1 MENDFFLHVSA
12 KKKRPQSISRSCK
25 KTRFFAFF
33 AVSKRGECATNSLM
47 DFFFSPC
54 SRVPFLY
61 RLIGEEKKVK
71 IDLLYRENLM
81 FF

>member
-1 MENDFFLHVSA
+1 M
-12 KKKRPQSISRSCK
+12 
-25 KTRFFAFF
+25 FFAFF

-71 IDLLYRENLM
+71 IDLLNRENVM
-81 FF
+81 FLIFFVIFCDFQSF